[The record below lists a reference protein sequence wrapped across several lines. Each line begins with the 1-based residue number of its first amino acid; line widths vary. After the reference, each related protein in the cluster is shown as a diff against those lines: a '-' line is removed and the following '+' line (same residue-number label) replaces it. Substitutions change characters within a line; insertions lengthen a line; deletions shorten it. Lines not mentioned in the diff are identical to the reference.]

1 MDCLDVL
8 QTPEKASMIQTP
20 RVTVTES
27 ASSEEVANASEPHAT
42 ETSGG
47 WMDFIKTQV
56 AQVGS
61 TVVSAGSAVTSGIA
75 DVATSVADG
84 TRDVALEAA
93 RLSADAKDVAAFKA
107 GLTNQSKGLEWR
119 QAIARDVSEQ
129 LLKYSCKAM
138 KLSSSESHPTFI
150 TSSAIEKMLSYK
162 GKVSKT
168 FVAKTMKMIDK
179 DNSGEVDVDEMVAY
193 LLQSAAM
200 TSDDKFEEKMK
211 DFRVFITDALN
222 EN

>member
-1 MDCLDVL
+1 MG
-8 QTPEKASMIQTP
+8 IQ
-20 RVTVTES
+20 

-75 DVATSVADG
+75 GWSTSCTIVYASNMNFFADVATSVADG

-107 GLTNQSKGLEWR
+107 GN
-119 QAIARDVSEQ
+119 
-129 LLKYSCKAM
+129 LLLSCFPHIV
-138 KLSSSESHPTFI
+138 L
-150 TSSAIEKMLSYK
+150 
-162 GKVSKT
+162 
-168 FVAKTMKMIDK
+168 
-179 DNSGEVDVDEMVAY
+179 
-193 LLQSAAM
+193 
-200 TSDDKFEEKMK
+200 KFS
-211 DFRVFITDALN
+211 F
-222 EN
+222 